1 MTGNSWTFPIERA
14 DTIIRLPDGAEVLQH
29 AAYTGPFG
37 AQGRDVA
44 VIAAKGSLYRAETTR
59 RLEAGEGFTV
69 AVGFTKG
76 IVTPPAPPPDYT
88 VTSYYVLGG
97 GVLFMALYYMLTWL
111 RVGRDPSGGPV
122 IPRWHPPEGLEPAGV
137 RYIWTRAYD
146 EKSFAAALI
155 GLAAKGLLRITHGEH
170 YEIARTG
177 GDKSGLTLTE
187 KKLLSYVPKTLQ
199 VKRGNAGALDL
210 MWSTLR
216 HHTTTDFDRPTV
228 LRNRKW
234 FWLGILLSFLVLVAS
249 LIFVRPEEFT
259 VALIVVYICG
269 AIWALA
275 LWLLFMGFRMFRTSW
290 FLALLLLAIC
300 VPLMAL
306 GLLFPPAL
314 VMGFSG
320 PTLWIYMAAL
330 AALAAMHILFARLL
344 SAPTVLG
351 AKLKAEVEG
360 LRLYMTTAEEH
371 RLNLLNPPDK
381 TPELFERLLPYAL
394 ALDCEN
400 RWSDK
405 FASVLEAARY
415 TGPTWYQGAS
425 LLSDMS
431 DFSRTLDDNR
441 HAPSPGGSS
450 GSSSSFS
457 TSSSSWSPGSSSGS
471 SGADHPAVAA
481 VAAAAAAGS
490 SGGSVQRDRGGLRRK
505 ARSGR
510 GIAGFDGCE
519 GPEVVEARSF
529 GGNALVEAVEPVALD
544 GHDAVLNHQPLR
556 RAPAQ
561 GVRQHGFGARTL
573 GRGHVQPVV
582 HAEAHAASLAFDL
595 EQHLRE
601 GVRRLA
607 AFIGEI
613 VDGGGA
619 ALMRHQNGGDVLAG
633 DALLDAGS
641 PAIKLAHFAQE
652 GARHIQ
658 HMDADVHEDEALRI
672 GKIRLAGIDVEIGAP
687 GEAAPEGRADF
698 ARGHDFAGAQYGALE
713 TEILV
718 HHDRQILAV
727 RRRDEAQRILPVER
741 QRLLHD
747 HAHAMGR
754 AEFDQRPVRGRRRDN
769 VGEIGLRLAQ
779 HGSDVCIARRN
790 AETLGCGLGL
800 GGIEIAY
807 RDEVAASFSSS
818 QPLMWFDEKNPHPIT
833 AARRFAINPLL
844 KLSMAG

>member
-1 MTGNSWTFPIERA
+1 MKDGNLAVPRPLKAGKILTISIARTAALLLAFLFAVSFARQPALAEEVIRSFTSDVIIGRDATIEVTETIAVVAEGAQIKRGILRDFPTRYKTPDGKDYEVGFRVLSITRDGVAEAWIEESLANGIRLKIGRADVLIEPGLHTYAITYRATGELGFFEGYDEIYWNVTGNSWTFPIERA

-216 HHTTTDFDRPTV
+216 HHTTTDFDRPTL

-471 SGADHPAVAA
+471 SGG
-481 VAAAAAAGS
+481 GS
-490 SGGSVQRDRGGLRRK
+490 SGG
-505 ARSGR
+505 
-510 GIAGFDGCE
+510 
-519 GPEVVEARSF
+519 
-529 GGNALVEAVEPVALD
+529 
-544 GHDAVLNHQPLR
+544 
-556 RAPAQ
+556 
-561 GVRQHGFGARTL
+561 
-573 GRGHVQPVV
+573 
-582 HAEAHAASLAFDL
+582 
-595 EQHLRE
+595 
-601 GVRRLA
+601 
-607 AFIGEI
+607 
-613 VDGGGA
+613 GGG
-619 ALMRHQNGGDVLAG
+619 GGG
-633 DALLDAGS
+633 GS
-641 PAIKLAHFAQE
+641 
-652 GARHIQ
+652 G
-658 HMDADVHEDEALRI
+658 
-672 GKIRLAGIDVEIGAP
+672 
-687 GEAAPEGRADF
+687 
-698 ARGHDFAGAQYGALE
+698 
-713 TEILV
+713 
-718 HHDRQILAV
+718 
-727 RRRDEAQRILPVER
+727 
-741 QRLLHD
+741 
-747 HAHAMGR
+747 
-754 AEFDQRPVRGRRRDN
+754 
-769 VGEIGLRLAQ
+769 
-779 HGSDVCIARRN
+779 
-790 AETLGCGLGL
+790 
-800 GGIEIAY
+800 
-807 RDEVAASFSSS
+807 
-818 QPLMWFDEKNPHPIT
+818 W
-833 AARRFAINPLL
+833 
-844 KLSMAG
+844 